1 MEKTMKK
8 LLLAVISL
16 TMTAGAYAGDFSALA
31 VNAAGLKDPAAA
43 SFPVPEPA
51 AVRPEPATG
60 ALPGSDNS
68 PSRTDQ
74 TLRMILLDS
83 EALKS
88 VALLLRG
95 LQQTAP
101 GAAPIAY
108 SVTVQEISSDL
119 EAAALELRENIEI
132 GDSQSQLSSVYLL
145 ELLTRRLA
153 AQAANVQGLPDCDAI
168 GGREVKRIAADL
180 DLRLEL
186 LRSDILSSFK
196 SAPGVRTQA
205 WANEAAA
212 SLRAELKLL
221 AIDAKVTVSKQN
233 KKDLL
238 IVEFRR
244 PGDYEEVSDMFY
256 QDPDEDGGAGPN
268 YMSVKVMVIRPTPAP
283 EPRSA

>member
-8 LLLAVISL
+8 LLLALISL
-16 TMTAGAYAGDFSALA
+16 TITAGAYAGDFSALA
-31 VNAAGLKDPAAA
+31 VNAADLKDPAAA

-51 AVRPEPATG
+51 AVRPEPAAGTRPDS
-60 ALPGSDNS
+60 ARSFF
-68 PSRTDQ
+68 RTDQ

-95 LQQTAP
+95 LAQAAPGTAP
-101 GAAPIAY
+101 VAY
-108 SVTVQEISSDL
+108 SVTVQEISADV

-145 ELLTRRLA
+145 EILTKRLA
-153 AQAANVQGLPDCDAI
+153 AQAANVQGLANCDAI

-212 SLRAELKLL
+212 SLRTELKLRD
-221 AIDAKVTVSKQN
+221 IDAKVTVARQN
-233 KKDLL
+233 KQDLL

-256 QDPDEDGGAGPN
+256 QDPNEDGSTGPN
-268 YMSVKVMVIRPTPAP
+268 YMSVKVMVIRPDAG
-283 EPRSA
+283 PRA